1 MITCNLSEIL
11 GRKKLKVS
19 ELCRDTG
26 INRGTVDRLY
36 YDTAQ
41 RIELEVIY
49 TLCKYLEC
57 SLEEL
62 FTLKDA

>member
-19 ELCRDTG
+19 KLCRETG
-26 INRGTVDRLY
+26 INRGTADRLY

-41 RIELEVIY
+41 RVDLDVVE
-49 TLCKYLEC
+49 TLCKYLSC

-62 FTLKDA
+62 FTIE